1 MIKTSPFSEW
11 GRKLALFK
19 EKTFLPS
26 WVAQMNKIEISKD
39 QIGMNVMCW
48 CLKGVHTNVI
58 GWIKVLFKLK
68 LDSFFGSWS
77 NFDLKMGRQVIKVSL
92 HQHVSVLNC
101 VLESRLVMVADTRSH
116 EFIHILQLCIGSG
129 VYWNFNVA
137 SFYLKIS
144 ISLNKTWLLWSRQKV
159 GREVIP

>member
-1 MIKTSPFSEW
+1 VIKTSPFSEW

-19 EKTFLPS
+19 EKTFCTKLGCTNEQNWNFQRPNWHECYVLMLERS
-26 WVAQMNKIEISKD
+26 SYKCHWMDQSTFQIKIGLLFWV
-39 QIGMNVMCW
+39 
-48 CLKGVHTNVI
+48 LKQLWPKNG
-58 GWIKVLFKLK
+58 KA
-68 LDSFFGSWS
+68 S
-77 NFDLKMGRQVIKVSL
+77 KVSL

-101 VLESRLVMVADTRSH
+101 VLESWLVMVANTRSH
-116 EFIHILQLCIGSG
+116 EFIRILQLCIGSG

-144 ISLNKTWLLWSRQKV
+144 ISLNKTWLLWSRWKV